1 MIRKLFLVIVIN
13 TFAATVG
20 RCQTMSMDECMAYAV
35 DHAAEVGRQ
44 QYHLANAGWEYR
56 SAVASLFPSVSAS
69 VAGAANFGRSID
81 PETNNYTT
89 VSTLGNQYGLS
100 GSMPL
105 FVGMRQVNAVR
116 LAKTGKLLG
125 IRQVEIARMQAAASA
140 MDAYIEALYYKE
152 MTAIAQKQVDD
163 ATALLQQTEK
173 LYALGRK
180 SAADVAEMKS
190 QKANSDYMLAEQE
203 NKARLAMIQLRNVMN
218 YPQTMPLLL
227 TNVAEITPLI
237 AEHTDSDSLAAFA
250 LENNDRVL
258 AAKLQTRQSRIEYA
272 MAKGAALPTL
282 YLYGGYNTGYFTDID
297 NAGAYDSFWNQLK
310 NNQGAYVQVGIS
322 IPLFSGLSRTADIA
336 RSRNAWNIARINEA
350 ETIREIENEVAATV
364 QQLRGLAKQ
373 HIAANAKT
381 EAARLAYNGM
391 KAKYEK
397 GLASSTDLQAAATLL
412 LQAEAECLYTR
423 LRYIAEQR
431 MMEYYGGKPL
441 IRK

>member
-1 MIRKLFLVIVIN
+1 MIRKLFLVIVMN
-13 TFAATVG
+13 AFVAHAG

-35 DHAAEVGRQ
+35 EHAAEVGRQ
-44 QYHLANAGWEYR
+44 QYHLANATWEYR
-56 SAVASLFPSVSAS
+56 SSVASLLPSVSAS

-89 VSTLGNQYGLS
+89 VSTLGNQYGVS

-125 IRQVEIARMQAAASA
+125 IRQVEIARMQAAATA

-152 MTAIAQKQVDD
+152 MTAIAQKQADD
-163 ATALLQQTEK
+163 AAALLQQTEK

-180 SAADVAEMKS
+180 SAADVAEIKS
-190 QKANSDYMLAEQE
+190 QKANCEYMLAEQE
-203 NKARLAMIQLRNVMN
+203 NKAHLAMIQLRNVMN
-218 YPQTMPLLL
+218 YPQTMPLIL
-227 TNVAEITPLI
+227 TDVAEITPLI
-237 AEHTDSDSLAAFA
+237 IEHADADTLAAFA
-250 LENNDRVL
+250 LEHNDKAL

-282 YLYGGYNTGYFTDID
+282 YLYGGYNTSYFTNID
-297 NAGAYDSFWNQLK
+297 NIAAYDSFWNQLK

-336 RSRNAWNIARINEA
+336 RSRTAWNTARINEA
-350 ETIREIENEVAATV
+350 ETLKEIETEVATTV
-364 QQLRGLAKQ
+364 QQLRGFAKQ
-373 HIAANAKT
+373 HIAANAKAQAT
-381 EAARLAYNGM
+381 RMAYDGM

-397 GLASSTDLQAAATLL
+397 GLASAIDLQTTATLL
-412 LQAEAECLYTR
+412 LQAEAECLYTG
-423 LRYIAEQR
+423 LRYIAQR
-431 MMEYYGGKPL
+431 RMADYYGGKPL

>member
-44 QYHLANAGWEYR
+44 QYHLANAGWEHR
-56 SAVASLFPSVSAS
+56 SSVASLFPSVSAS

-89 VSTLGNQYGLS
+89 VSTIGNQYGLS

-105 FVGMRQVNAVR
+105 FVGMRQINAVR

-140 MDAYIEALYYKE
+140 MDAYIEALYYKG

-163 ATALLQQTEK
+163 AAALLQKTEK

-180 SAADVAEMKS
+180 SATDVAEMKS
-190 QKANSDYMLAEQE
+190 QKANSDYVLAEQE
-203 NKARLAMIQLRNVMN
+203 NKAHLAMIQLRNAMN
-218 YPQTMPLLL
+218 YPQTMPLTL
-227 TNVAEITPLI
+227 TDDVENIPI
-237 AEHTDSDSLAAFA
+237 MAEHDGDTIAAFA
-250 LENNDRVL
+250 LEHNDRVL

>member
-1 MIRKLFLVIVIN
+1 MIRKLFLVIVMN
-13 TFAATVG
+13 AFVAHAG
-20 RCQTMSMDECMAYAV
+20 HCQTMSMDECMAYAV
-35 DHAAEVGRQ
+35 EHAAEVGRQ
-44 QYHLANAGWEYR
+44 QCHLANATWEYR
-56 SAVASLFPSVSAS
+56 SSVASLFPSVSAS

-89 VSTLGNQYGLS
+89 VSTIGNQYGVS

-125 IRQVEIARMQAAASA
+125 MHQVEIARVQAAAAA

-163 ATALLQQTEK
+163 ASALLQKTEK
-173 LYALGRK
+173 LYTLGRK
-180 SAADVAEMKS
+180 SAADVAEIKS

-227 TNVAEITPLI
+227 TDINEITPSI
-237 AEHTDSDSLAAFA
+237 IEAADADSLAAFA
-250 LENNDRVL
+250 IEHNDRAL
-258 AAKLQTRQSRIEYA
+258 AAKLQTRQSRIEYS

-282 YLYGGYNTGYFTDID
+282 YLYGGYNTSYFTNID
-297 NAGAYDSFWNQLK
+297 HIAAYDSFWNQLK

-322 IPLFSGLSRTADIA
+322 IPLLSGLSRTADIA
-336 RSRNAWNIARINEA
+336 RSRNSWNIARINEA
-350 ETIREIENEVAATV
+350 ETLKEIENEVATTL
-364 QQLRGLAKQ
+364 QELRGLAKQ
-373 HIAANAKT
+373 HIAANAKA
-381 EAARLAYNGM
+381 EAARMAYDGM

-397 GLASSTDLQAAATLL
+397 GLASAIDLQTTATLL
-412 LQAEAECLYTR
+412 LQAEAECLYTG
-423 LRYIAEQR
+423 LRYVARQR